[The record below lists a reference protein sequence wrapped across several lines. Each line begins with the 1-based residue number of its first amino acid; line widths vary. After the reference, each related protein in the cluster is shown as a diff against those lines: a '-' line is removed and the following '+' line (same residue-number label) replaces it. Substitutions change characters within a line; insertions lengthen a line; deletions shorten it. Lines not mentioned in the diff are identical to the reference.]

1 MHPSLCDFL
10 GAVPGTVECSVRDL
24 MTKCEWIS
32 SWEFRHS
39 SLPPPFTSS
48 AAPVSGSLTSA
59 ALESLSYLPVS
70 TQAVACPGQVPGAA
84 SQGRFSAHQPPL
96 VWRRPVS
103 SGEGGRDVYTP
114 GQSPKEQ
121 ADQVSP
127 HTLDLP
133 QLHPK
138 ILSACK
144 SGYCLHKSSFCLP
157 SPPARR
163 YRPGQSRG

>member
-1 MHPSLCDFL
+1 MDFL
-10 GAVPGTVECSVRDL
+10 LGISPFLSSSPFHKLRSTCAGLIDFRCARVSVL
-24 MTKCEWIS
+24 PS
-32 SWEFRHS
+32 SFH
-39 SLPPPFTSS
+39 
-48 AAPVSGSLTSA
+48 SGSG
-59 ALESLSYLPVS
+59 LSW
-70 TQAVACPGQVPGAA
+70 PGAGCCLPGA
-84 SQGRFSAHQPPL
+84 FRAHQPPL